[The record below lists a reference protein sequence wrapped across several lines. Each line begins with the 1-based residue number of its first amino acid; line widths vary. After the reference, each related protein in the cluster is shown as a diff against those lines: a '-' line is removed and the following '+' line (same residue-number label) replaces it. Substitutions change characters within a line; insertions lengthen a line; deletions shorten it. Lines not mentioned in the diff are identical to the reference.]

1 MKFIRIKSIAYLFL
15 ICVLMCGCDYRNYFY
30 TEDSL
35 KKVAEKSLEE
45 KYGEEFVIHRVWERS
60 QEMFFADCSP
70 KDNPEVI
77 FTADINKNGDG
88 IVADGYAQ
96 GVIKKEVDNLL
107 KDDFNE
113 LFGDCYTR
121 PYISNYY
128 NVPEFLNAKDITI
141 QEYISEVDA
150 DVICLYYSVYVDA
163 SQLSNDTVEQ
173 EREYLCNEIPKKIK
187 NKIIPNLSIYIYFTT
202 DELIN
207 RCKEYFSTHVDTDYD
222 INRELDKYP
231 CISLEY
237 NKDGKLDELYKGSFL
252 NPKYG
257 EYQELR
263 KDIDRDIPK
272 EDELD
277 E

>member
-1 MKFIRIKSIAYLFL
+1 
-15 ICVLMCGCDYRNYFY
+15 
-30 TEDSL
+30 
-35 KKVAEKSLEE
+35 
-45 KYGEEFVIHRVWERS
+45 
-60 QEMFFADCSP
+60 MFFADCSP

-150 DVICLYYSVYVDA
+150 DVICLSYSVYVDA

-173 EREYLCNEIPKKIK
+173 ERDLSMISEREQTAIDMIIETGDWISGSVEEAATGQPEKALLHACEIGEKHLESIADYLK
-187 NKIIPNLSIYIYFTT
+187 T
-202 DELIN
+202 
-207 RCKEYFSTHVDTDYD
+207 
-222 INRELDKYP
+222 
-231 CISLEY
+231 
-237 NKDGKLDELYKGSFL
+237 GKVPEWYTGA
-252 NPKYG
+252 
-257 EYQELR
+257 
-263 KDIDRDIPK
+263 
-272 EDELD
+272 
-277 E
+277 